1 MGCSSSLL
9 WLSKIFNW
17 GSGCYEGSYMGTE
30 VTLPNAEVSFVNMTI
45 SWPLQGYKIEQL
57 RILIIISFK
66 NFYLFL
72 IGG

>member
-1 MGCSSSLL
+1 MGCPSSLL

-17 GSGCYEGSYMGTE
+17 GSGYYEGSYIGTE

-45 SWPLQGYKIEQL
+45 SWPLQRYEIEQP
-57 RILIIISFK
+57 RILITISFK